1 MLRAPQR
8 LRSLLFVP
16 GDRPDRV
23 AKAIAATPDGVVVDL
38 EDAVHPARLRQARKQ
53 AVAAL
58 RAEAGTSV
66 LRMVR
71 VHRADHAA
79 FASDVHAVIGP
90 WLDTV
95 MLPKADTPEDVLR
108 LDAAIA
114 DAEASSGI
122 GRGTVGIVPLIES
135 CRGLRRAFEIAGCC
149 ARVVA
154 VAFSSG
160 EEGDFM
166 ADLGGRW
173 TPDGAALHY
182 PRSRFVCD
190 VRAAGELFT
199 LDGVCMHLDDPGVLG
214 DECALAATLGFD
226 GKLAVHPAQLGEIH
240 RVFTPSPAAVTE
252 ARDLLT
258 AYAGG
263 MNDGLG
269 AIRHGGRM
277 VDAAN
282 ARIARRTLVK
292 AGLDRG
298 DGEGTPGG

>member
-1 MLRAPQR
+1 MLTAPRR

-38 EDAVHPARLRQARKQ
+38 EDAVHPGRLRQARERT
-53 AVAAL
+53 VAAL
-58 RAEAGTSV
+58 RAGGGTSV
-66 LRMVR
+66 LRTVR
-71 VHRADHAA
+71 VHRADHDA
-79 FASDVHAVIGP
+79 FASDVRAVVGP
-90 WLDTV
+90 WLGAV
-95 MLPKADTPEDVLR
+95 MLPKADTPDDVLR
-108 LDAAIA
+108 LDAALT
-114 DAEASSGI
+114 DAEGSSGI
-122 GRGTVGIVPLIES
+122 GRGTVGIVPLVES
-135 CRGLRRAFEIAGCC
+135 CRGLRRTFEIAGCC

-173 TPDGAALHY
+173 TPDGTALHY
-182 PRSRFVCD
+182 PRSRFLCD
-190 VRAAGELFT
+190 VRAAGELLA
-199 LDGVCMHLDDPGVLG
+199 LDGVCMHLDDPGVLRG
-214 DECALAATLGFD
+214 ECALATTLGFD

-240 RVFTPSPAAVTE
+240 RAFTPSPVAVTE

-258 AYAGG
+258 AYADA
-263 MNDGLG
+263 MSNGLA

-292 AGLDRG
+292 AGSGDR
-298 DGEGTPGG
+298 EGIPGG